1 MTTAKKVR
9 DQNRLTQIKA
19 VWKRTAAEERGS
31 EEPGVGQLLCFFAL
45 TFAFSWLFWVSGA
58 IIFKSID
65 PANAFASPGF
75 VMLQTLGAAG
85 PSLVAIFLVR
95 RLYGKEKL
103 KSLLERF
110 RIWRVSMRWYLAAI
124 LLTPS
129 IAAASIGVH
138 AIFASLRGEAL
149 VLPPGS
155 PLGQTV
161 GELGVVGL
169 VFWLPVMFIGQIPS
183 SPLLEEAGWRGFALP
198 VLQGRLNAIASSL
211 ILGLAWGAWH
221 LPLIISYGDPVLAY
235 FLLIVANT
243 ILITWVFNNTGGSL
257 LLAMLF
263 HASLNISF
271 SVLEIYQDDLVR
283 LILTWAVVFVVVLGY
298 GGKDLSPSG
307 RFRWR

>member
-1 MTTAKKVR
+1 M
-9 DQNRLTQIKA
+9 KA
-19 VWKRTAAEERGS
+19 LWTRTAPNTRGS
-31 EEPGVGQLLCFFAL
+31 QEPGAGQLLSFFAL
-45 TFAFSWLFWVSGA
+45 TFAFSWLFWVPGA
-58 IIFKSID
+58 IIFKSVH
-65 PANAFASPGF
+65 PANAFASPGI
-75 VMLQTLGAAG
+75 VVLQTLGAAG

-103 KSLLERF
+103 KELLERF
-110 RIWRVSMRWYLAAI
+110 RIWRVGMRWYLAAI

-138 AIFASLRGEAL
+138 AIFASLRGETL
-149 VLPPGS
+149 VLPPSS
-155 PLGQTV
+155 PLGQAV

-169 VFWLPVMFIGQIPS
+169 VLWLPVMFIGQIPS

-198 VLQGRLNAIASSL
+198 ALQGRLGAFASSL
-211 ILGLAWGAWH
+211 ILGFAWGAWH
-221 LPLIISYGDPVLAY
+221 LPLIISYGDSVLAY

-263 HASLNISF
+263 HASLNLSF
-271 SVLEIYQDDLVR
+271 AVLEIYQDDPVR
-283 LILTWAVVFVVVLGY
+283 LILTWAVVLVVVLCYGY
-298 GGKDLSPSG
+298 KDLSPAG